1 MDIAKKVEKIRLAT
15 VRMYQSADAA
25 VERDAP
31 AEDVEKLYQRAQT
44 AYRKLAA
51 ARIEARAMGVET

>member
-1 MDIAKKVEKIRLAT
+1 MDIAAKVEKIRQIT
-15 VRMYQSADAA
+15 VRMYQLADAA

-31 AEDVEKLYQRAQT
+31 AEELEKLYRRAHA

-51 ARIEARAMGVET
+51 ARIEARALGVEA